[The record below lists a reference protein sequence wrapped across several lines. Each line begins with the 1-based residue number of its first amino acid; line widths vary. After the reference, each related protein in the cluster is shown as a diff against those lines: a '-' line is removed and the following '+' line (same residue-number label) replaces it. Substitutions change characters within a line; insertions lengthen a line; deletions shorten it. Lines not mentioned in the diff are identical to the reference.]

1 MYIADDWENDPFLE
15 PNPEREA
22 RVKKE
27 SFETMMSLGIDPAQ
41 IKDEEVRRAY
51 TAYTEV
57 R

>member
-1 MYIADDWENDPFLE
+1 MYTADDWENDPFLE